1 MVAAV
6 VTPAFGGVALTE
18 SGEEFNENA
27 RESIDNR
34 LAAALWAWS
43 RDPASATDR
52 QHIASLDV
60 ASLVEWF
67 LCEAFRHSPDGFQRE
82 WWSDG
87 IVTLSLTQLSATS
100 FLAVGATIWADSNV
114 DLQYLAPFEIE
125 FFFAAQNDVEF
136 QRTIVRFGST
146 DREGAIVRLPW
157 DSCAPALIES
167 RPRRNADWAM
177 AIELTSLQDA

>member
-34 LAAALWAWS
+34 LAAALWAW
-43 RDPASATDR
+43 
-52 QHIASLDV
+52 SLDV